1 MLISLS
7 EGRSLL
13 ILCEAKRD
21 NEYYCLNPQVARM
34 KMEENCW
41 VAKKQI
47 LMACNC
53 CKTCLSISYF
63 ITEWNRVPACIS
75 TIVENESLF
84 WGDVDDKTSSMLNG
98 RVQFIVKVRD
108 IILEPNQNWIQVI
121 PNTLNEAL
129 EYQSTGT
136 KIMTPK
142 IFLKW

>member
-21 NEYYCLNPQVARM
+21 IEYYCLNPQVARM

-41 VAKKQI
+41 FARKQI

-63 ITEWNRVPACIS
+63 LQREIVPASTS

-84 WGDVDDKTSSMLNG
+84 WGDVDDKTTSMLNG
-98 RVQFIVKVRD
+98 SVQFIVKVRD

-129 EYQSTGT
+129 EYQYQILTRLA
-136 KIMTPK
+136 
-142 IFLKW
+142 LK